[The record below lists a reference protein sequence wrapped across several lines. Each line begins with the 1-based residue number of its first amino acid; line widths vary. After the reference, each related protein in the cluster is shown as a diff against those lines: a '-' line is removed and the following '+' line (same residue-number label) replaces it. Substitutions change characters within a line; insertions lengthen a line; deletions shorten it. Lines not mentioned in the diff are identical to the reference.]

1 MKQTVMIKAV
11 IAALLLGL
19 FTFSYQTVLEANTFE
34 VKCKSKIYMIEDG
47 TTKELDGNDTNLQ
60 QGDTLRFSFWLSS
73 ESGDVPVKIIFNEL
87 TGVDSFSSIIVNGD
101 RLENTKSIDSYLL
114 TGNEVRIDVEGIYSG
129 IDISNIKS
137 ELSVTSLD
145 NKQDGNHS
153 FGFSYFSMQSPI
165 VQSKKYTVNFYGVHS
180 TIIESKQVEKNET
193 VIEPKY
199 ELVGYD
205 VLGFNEKTDG
215 SGDYFNNGF
224 IGKDSDWFVVV
235 KPKEFV
241 VSYYVD
247 GELYK
252 ASKLFYNE
260 DAFYI
265 EPPQKEGYEFVEWF
279 GNLHNIKNNVSLH
292 AVYKHIETQEYYIS
306 EQAEAIEM
314 EENYISTI
322 DYKKIKSDKKTNQG
336 KSLEEY
342 YISVSK
348 GEDISYVN
356 NSDLLVQVETAL
368 KGGLKSPLGIGLFLL
383 LILLIII
390 FFYKIVTKSKRLKS
404 NL

>member
-1 MKQTVMIKAV
+1 MKQSVMIKAV

-19 FTFSYQTVLEANTFE
+19 FTFSYQTVLDANTFE
-34 VKCKSKIYMIEDG
+34 VKCKSKIYRIEDG
-47 TTKELDGNDTNLQ
+47 AAKELDGSDTNLQ
-60 QGDTLRFSFWLSS
+60 LGDTLRFSFWLSS
-73 ESGDVPVKIIFNEL
+73 ETGEIPIKITFNEL
-87 TGVDSFSSIIVNGD
+87 TGIDSFSSITVNGD
-101 RLENTKSIDSYLL
+101 SLGITKSMDSYLL
-114 TGNEVRIDVEGIYSG
+114 TGDEIRIDVEGAYSG
-129 IDISNIKS
+129 IEISNIKS

-165 VQSKKYTVNFYGVHS
+165 VQTKKHTVNFYGVYS
-180 TIIESKQVEKNET
+180 NVIESKQVEKNET

-199 ELVGYD
+199 ELVGY
-205 VLGFNEKTDG
+205 VVVGFNEKQDG
-215 SGDYFNNGF
+215 SGEYFNNGY
-224 IGKDSDWFVVV
+224 INKDSNWFAVV

-247 GELYK
+247 GELYR
-252 ASKLFYNE
+252 ANKLVYNE

-306 EQAEAIEM
+306 KQVETMEIED
-314 EENYISTI
+314 NYVSTI
-322 DYKKIKSDKKTNQG
+322 DYKKIKTDKKTNQA

-342 YISVSK
+342 YVSVT
-348 GEDISYVN
+348 EDNDISYIN
-356 NSDLLVQVETAL
+356 NSDLLVKVETAL
-368 KGGLKSPLGIGLFLL
+368 KNGLESPMGIGLFLL
-383 LILLIII
+383 LILLVII
-390 FFYKIVTKSKRLKS
+390 FFYKIVTKSKRFKS